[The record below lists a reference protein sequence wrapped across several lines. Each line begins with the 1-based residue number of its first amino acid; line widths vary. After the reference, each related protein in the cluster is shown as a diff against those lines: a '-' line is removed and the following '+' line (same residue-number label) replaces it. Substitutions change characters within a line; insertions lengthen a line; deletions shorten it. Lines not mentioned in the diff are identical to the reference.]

1 MYEFHY
7 KYVGTKYNNCAN
19 LLFIDTDSLVYEIA
33 TDDVYENFYENK
45 IFFYF
50 SDYPEYSRF
59 F

>member
-33 TDDVYENFYENK
+33 TDDVYETFYENK
-45 IFFYF
+45 IFFLF
-50 SDYPEYSRF
+50 
-59 F
+59 